1 MEVGGLVE
9 DVKEVGG
16 AGGMEVDN
24 GVDVGGL
31 VRVMGLAVGGRR
43 SVGAEES
50 GAFVSWLSLLSSRN
64 FMLRPTAMQRAAM
77 RVKA

>member
-16 AGGMEVDN
+16 AEGMEVDN

-43 SVGAEES
+43 SVGAD
-50 GAFVSWLSLLSSRN
+50 G
-64 FMLRPTAMQRAAM
+64 
-77 RVKA
+77 RVGECE